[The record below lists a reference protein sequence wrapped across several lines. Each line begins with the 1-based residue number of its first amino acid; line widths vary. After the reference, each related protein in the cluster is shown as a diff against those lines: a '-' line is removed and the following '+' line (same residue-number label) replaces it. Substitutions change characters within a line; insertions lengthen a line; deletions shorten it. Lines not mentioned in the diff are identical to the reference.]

1 MNRIFEN
8 NQMKTFQVQILI
20 RTSTTS
26 KLIQFKDSMP
36 ITILILMLGVE
47 SVAKERFSY
56 ERRGTRVL
64 IQSFESRVFTKRL
77 FKTRIVNGN
86 YFGFYTKTL
95 TDCFNTLVPFH
106 AEREERKK
114 S

>member
-36 ITILILMLGVE
+36 ITTLILMLGVE

-56 ERRGTRVL
+56 ERMRHQGVDTKFR
-64 IQSFESRVFTKRL
+64 ESGIY
-77 FKTRIVNGN
+77 KTA
-86 YFGFYTKTL
+86 FQ
-95 TDCFNTLVPFH
+95 D
-106 AEREERKK
+106 ED